1 MSVRKRTVLLLE
13 DDPIQ
18 VMLFQGMAGGIGT
31 DMVSAYNVFDA
42 VRILKSSTVAACV
55 VDLGVYRKF
64 REYDDGAGIGFIT
77 EARKLSD
84 PGMPII
90 VVSGSRYPTVLIPCF
105 EAGCDDY
112 VLKTEGVAG
121 AGDRL
126 KAWIRAL
133 PVPIEDM
140 RSKRTEVLETLRQA
154 LKR

>member
-18 VMLFQGMAGGIGT
+18 VMLFQGMASDIATGL
-31 DMVSAYNVFDA
+31 VSADNVFDA
-42 VRILKSSTVAACV
+42 IRTIKSSPVAACV

-64 REYDDGAGIGFIT
+64 REYDEGAGIEFIA
-77 EARKLSD
+77 EARQLAE

-90 VVSGSRYPTVLIPCF
+90 VVSGTRDPAVLIPCF

-112 VLKTEGVAG
+112 VLKSEGIEGAVA
-121 AGDRL
+121 RL
-126 KAWIRAL
+126 RSWIRMLPL
-133 PVPIEDM
+133 PVQEM
-140 RSKRTEVLETLRQA
+140 QEKRAEVLTTLRQA